1 MKTVR
6 VSKSMLLSKLEQ
18 NRRTHNAD
26 FEIAFSRFSE
36 IVKSNLEARLAS
48 LRDGNTVTQETLYIN
63 LTMPVN
69 YDSEYARAMQML
81 DWELGDEVELT
92 EQEFKQY
99 VQDDWGWKGA
109 VIMSNEFYTGS
120 ASPSSSSVH

>member
-99 VQDDWGWKGA
+99 V
-109 VIMSNEFYTGS
+109 
-120 ASPSSSSVH
+120 